1 MDLLDRFAARI
12 LHAATRAAK
21 ARNSGSNNTGV
32 VRVPDV
38 MLAKP
43 RPPVDADTVPL
54 PPCRVQGRYVPRTNT
69 ARHDDSTRNRSTRW
83 AVPL

>member
-1 MDLLDRFAARI
+1 MILDRLAARI

-21 ARNSGSNNTGV
+21 ARNSGSTAGLYV
-32 VRVPDV
+32 VPDS

-54 PPCRVQGRYVPRTNT
+54 PPCQVQRPYVARTNT
-69 ARHDDSTRNRSTRW
+69 ARHDDSTHNRSTRW
-83 AVPL
+83 AVTL